1 MTGDAAK
8 DYGWSSAQGPQS
20 CGYITPRIREILK
33 KLQLRRVLDLG
44 AGNGALCAQLASDG
58 YEVVGVEYD
67 QQGVDLAKKAYPEI
81 SFYRFGVQDDP
92 AELLVHEEPFD
103 AAVSTEVIE
112 HPFSLHLLPM
122 YARDCLREGGYLI
135 LSTPYHGYLKNLV

>member
-1 MTGDAAK
+1 MTANSAK

-58 YEVVGVEYD
+58 YEVAGVEYD
-67 QQGVDLAKKAYPEI
+67 RQGVDIAKKAYPEI
-81 SFYRFGVQDDP
+81 SFY
-92 AELLVHEEPFD
+92 L
-103 AAVSTEVIE
+103 
-112 HPFSLHLLPM
+112 
-122 YARDCLREGGYLI
+122 
-135 LSTPYHGYLKNLV
+135 